1 MKKRQN
7 GVFVITIVQKHIGS
21 PCITTMMIYRF
32 ALYYYDDDPQSAYL
46 ANVDVYP
53 KYKGKGYGNTI
64 LLEAEQYAKKHGAII
79 IYLRYLKTSWVGE
92 WYKRHGYKYHGV
104 DTEDDRYIW
113 LKRII

>member
-1 MKKRQN
+1 MKMNIREEKTEW
-7 GVFVITIVQKHIGS
+7 GICYYYSTEA
-21 PCITTMMIYRF
+21 YRF

-53 KYKGKGYGNTI
+53 KYKGKGNTI

>member
-1 MKKRQN
+1 MKMNIREEKTEWGICYYYN
-7 GVFVITIVQKHIGS
+7 TEA
-21 PCITTMMIYRF
+21 YRF

-64 LLEAEQYAKKHGAII
+64 LLEAERYAKKHGAII
-79 IYLRYLKTSWVGE
+79 IYLKYLKTSWVGE
-92 WYKRHGYKYHGV
+92 WYKRHGYNYHGV

-113 LKRII
+113 LKREI